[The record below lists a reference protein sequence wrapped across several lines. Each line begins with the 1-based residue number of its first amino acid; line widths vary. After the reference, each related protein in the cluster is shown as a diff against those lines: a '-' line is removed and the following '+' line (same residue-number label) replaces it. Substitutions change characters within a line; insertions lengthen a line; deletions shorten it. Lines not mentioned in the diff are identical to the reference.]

1 VKEFLSREGIKYQEK
16 NVQLDRAAA
25 QEMVNRSGQTGVP
38 VTVIAEQVIVGFDQ
52 PRLKSAVERLRQQA
66 KTAANTIKLG
76 AKVANA
82 GQVLG
87 QAENQ
92 NQTQAQAGAI
102 LGTVQPGSL
111 AAQAGLREGDIIT
124 AVNQQVITNVND
136 LAKALQ
142 NIAQAQLKHPQ
153 VKFWRNNELLDTY
166 LPV

>member
-25 QEMVNRSGQTGVP
+25 QEMISRSGQTGVP

-66 KTAANTIKLG
+66 KAATNTIKLG

-82 GQVLG
+82 SQVVG

-92 NQTQAQAGAI
+92 NQVQTGAI
-102 LGTVQPGSL
+102 LGTVQPDSL

-124 AVNQQVITNVND
+124 SINNQVITNVND

-142 NIAQAQLKHPQ
+142 NIAQAQLKRPQ
-153 VKFWRNNELLDTY
+153 VKFWRNNELLDTQ